1 MMGYIMALWV
11 DQASGVGLAEQ
22 QDSFFGKVLLHVVI
36 FGCLFIRETSQLED
50 FKTLFDE
57 ATFYDKQWNET
68 WTNVE
73 RPSKQ
78 KKTE

>member
-68 WTNVE
+68 WANVE